1 MWRCG
6 IRIRISRG
14 DRKVSTV
21 IRCRGYNIEEYQ
33 DGSDPACTSIYLGNR
48 PGPVRSASALCPVRA
63 SAVAA
68 SLEVFLHRFP
78 LSSTRGTSA
87 KGKKT
92 TKTAAES
99 VLPGQL
105 CVYGAAVVVRCSAL
119 GPFLAE
125 LRSTSIQVCAP
136 PRMSS
141 ARAAAE
147 CVADRDLNLFA
158 KEERDRG
165 SRRYI
170 RSRPCYID

>member
-92 TKTAAES
+92 TKTASES

-125 LRSTSIQVCAP
+125 LRSTTSIQVCAP

-158 KEERDRG
+158 KEEREREG
-165 SRRYI
+165 K
-170 RSRPCYID
+170 